1 MGNRS
6 NWGVKW
12 NALASARFMNYAV
25 LRKRDEMRKREK
37 GQSKSSCIEMKKWG
51 SQGRR
56 GETWQRTGV
65 REN

>member
-1 MGNRS
+1 M
-6 NWGVKW
+6 
-12 NALASARFMNYAV
+12 ASARFMNYAV